1 MLNKIL
7 KFLMY
12 GTVFLMPV
20 FFLPLTFEVLEFS
33 KLHLLFILVWL
44 SVLVWLLKMIVRDK
58 KVSIKYSIIDFAV
71 LAFMAIA
78 IISSVF
84 SVDKISSLFGYYGR
98 FSTGLIST
106 LTFGAFYFLVVNNL
120 GTKNQKSKIKNKELK
135 SKDKELEEEGAVT
148 AQGIIKALL
157 WSGGVAMFFA
167 YFALFGIWAKLVAIK
182 PLAPLVRN
190 LALRVSPAGGTLEA
204 LAMFLVVLLGLAVMM
219 ALGTSP
225 PFSTST
231 SAPFNSTSK
240 NKTLRSVFLGI
251 FIFFAFL
258 LLIIADFTP
267 AWIILSLGLLFLVVF
282 VLRKRILKKE
292 VHRLILPIALIIIS
306 GLFLILNF
314 RAMVSTFPNFILNRN
329 QGFLQERIMSQGES
343 WSVAGQSSV
352 SGIKQGLIGSGPG
365 TFYYNFSKFRPET
378 LNRGNLWA
386 VAFER
391 SGNVF
396 AENLTTLGILGFLAF
411 LSIPVLLFW
420 KIFVPAGGL
429 NLRPI
434 RKRGEKLDSGVQ
446 LLMLVFA
453 SILLI
458 QFFYYQ
464 TLTLSFLFW
473 LFLALAIGWFD
484 LSRKEDKESFIKKRE
499 FKLKDFVEMALIL
512 ETICIVL
519 FLAFIVSCFFGL
531 KFYLADINYVKALN
545 EPELDKKAQI
555 LQEAV
560 RMNPKQARYQMVL
573 SKIFI
578 VKAQEK
584 LAGLGEGESQ
594 DEIIESIAL
603 ARAFAG
609 NANILAPSQFNSW
622 QNLTD
627 LYETIAVMSKENE
640 QFINLAID
648 SLKEAS
654 ILEPSNPKVYT
665 DIGRLYLAT
674 GQKEEAKAEFE
685 KAMAQKEDYGPANI
699 NWVLMLEDEGRK
711 EEAIAKLEWFLSRVP
726 NNVEALFHLGR
737 LYYNDDLIDKAISQF
752 TAVLSL
758 VPEYSNARYSLAIAY
773 EKQGKISQALE
784 QLEIVSKANPA
795 NQEIKDRIQRLR
807 IGASEPKEEIELPE
821 EEVGEGALEE
831 IE

>member
-7 KFLMY
+7 KVLMY
-12 GTVFLMPV
+12 ATVFLMPV

-33 KLHLLFILVWL
+33 KLHLLFVLVWL
-44 SVLVWLLKMIVRDK
+44 SVLVWLLKMIVQDK
-58 KVSIKYSIIDFAV
+58 KMSVRYSIIDFAV
-71 LAFMAIA
+71 LAFMATA
-78 IISSVF
+78 VISSVF

-120 GTKNQKSKIKNKELK
+120 GNVKHKVKNAKQQLKTQNTGTEKI
-135 SKDKELEEEGAVT
+135 EEGAVT
-148 AQGIIKALL
+148 AQGIIKTLL

-167 YFALFGIWAKLVAIK
+167 YFALFGIWAKLASTNSHLSLMVVK
-182 PLAPLVRN
+182 N
-190 LALRVSPAGGTLEA
+190 LALRISPVGGTLEA
-204 LAMFLVVLLGLAVMM
+204 LAMFLTVLIIIATMMILGI
-219 ALGTSP
+219 
-225 PFSTST
+225 
-231 SAPFNSTSK
+231 SAPFSPVSK
-240 NKTLRSVFLGI
+240 KKRALRSIFLGA
-251 FIFFAFL
+251 FVFFAFL

-267 AWIILSLGLLFLVVF
+267 AWIILSLGLLILIVF
-282 VLRKRILKKE
+282 VLRKRTLKKE
-292 VHRLILPIALIIIS
+292 VHRLILPIALIIVS

-314 RAMVSTFPNFILNRN
+314 RVMTSAFPNFILNRN
-329 QGFLQERIMSQGES
+329 QGFLQERIMSQNES
-343 WSVAGQSSV
+343 WSVAGQSSI
-352 SGIKQGLIGSGPG
+352 SGFKQSLIGSGPG
-365 TFYYNFSKFRPET
+365 TFYYDFSKFRPET
-378 LNRGNLWA
+378 LNRGGLWA

-396 AENLTTLGILGFLAF
+396 AETLATMGFLGLLGFLA
-411 LSIPVLLFW
+411 IPVLLFW
-420 KIFVPAGGL
+420 KIFVSAGGL
-429 NLRPI
+429 RF
-434 RKRGEKLDSGVQ
+434 RSRRDKGEKLDSGVQ

-453 SILLI
+453 SVLLI

-473 LFLALAIGWFD
+473 LFLALAISWFD
-484 LSRKEDKESFIKKRE
+484 LSGQESYKPIIKKRE
-499 FKLKDFVEMALIL
+499 FKLKDFVEMALVL
-512 ETICIVL
+512 ETVCIVL
-519 FLAFIVSCFFGL
+519 FLAFVVLCFFGF
-531 KFYLADINYVKALN
+531 KFYLADMNYVKALK
-545 EPELDKKAQI
+545 EPDLDKKAQI
-555 LQEAV
+555 LQESI
-560 RMNPKQARYQMVL
+560 RMNPHQARYQMVI

-584 LAGLGEGESQ
+584 LAGLGEGENQ
-594 DEIIESIAL
+594 DEIVQSIAL

-609 NANILAPSQFNSW
+609 NANLIAPSQFNSW

-627 LYETIAVMSKENE
+627 LYQTIAVMSGENE

-654 ILEPSNPKVYT
+654 ALEPSNPRVYT

-711 EEAIAKLEWFLSRVP
+711 EEAIAKLEWFLSRIP
-726 NNVEALFHLGR
+726 NDIEALFHLGR
-737 LYYNDDLIDKAISQF
+737 LYYNNDLTDRAISQF

-758 VPEYSNARYSLAIAY
+758 APSYSNARYSLAIAF

-784 QLEIVSKANPA
+784 QLEIVSKVNPA

-821 EEVGEGALEE
+821 EEEEEEGVLEE